1 MRLELGTEVRCSDDV
16 FGKLADVVIDP
27 IEKRLTHLVAEPK
40 DGDGGARLVPI
51 ELVAPAVDGESQGEI
66 TLACTV
72 EEALALDLVHEF
84 AYLRLGEALTT
95 DPNWDVGIQDVLVQ
109 PYYEGSE
116 ISGFPTGYVG
126 GTGTASVTYDR
137 VPKGEVEIRRSS
149 AVATADNHFL
159 GKVDGFVVDED
170 HITHFVLEHGHLWG
184 KREVTIPIGAVVRV
198 ENDEITLALTKAE
211 VKALP
216 SMRVHR

>member
-66 TLACTV
+66 TIACTV

-95 DPNWDVGIQDVLVQ
+95 AQNWAMAIKRG
-109 PYYEGSE
+109 
-116 ISGFPTGYVG
+116 
-126 GTGTASVTYDR
+126 R
-137 VPKGEVEIRRSS
+137 
-149 AVATADNHFL
+149 AT
-159 GKVDGFVVDED
+159 
-170 HITHFVLEHGHLWG
+170 
-184 KREVTIPIGAVVRV
+184 P
-198 ENDEITLALTKAE
+198 
-211 VKALP
+211 
-216 SMRVHR
+216 